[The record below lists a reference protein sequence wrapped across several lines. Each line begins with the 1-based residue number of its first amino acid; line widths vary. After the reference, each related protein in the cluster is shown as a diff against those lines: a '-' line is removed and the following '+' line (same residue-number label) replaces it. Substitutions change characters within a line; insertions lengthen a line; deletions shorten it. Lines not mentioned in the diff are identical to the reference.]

1 MRKWE
6 EENEGNECN
15 DTFQLPKKLGCEGK
29 ETGNWK
35 RMKIK
40 ES

>member
-6 EENEGNECN
+6 EDGDNECN
-15 DTFQLPKKLGCEGK
+15 DTFQLPKKLGCDGK
-29 ETGNWK
+29 ETGNCK
-35 RMKIK
+35 RTKIK